1 MSTAVV
7 ILAVILAAAVW
18 VGSLCFRPFGP
29 CPTCHGTGH
38 VIRARGRRAKTCP
51 RCKGRRRIQRPG
63 SRTVHRLARAV
74 RKGQAAAAR
83 HQQEE
88 D

>member
-1 MSTAVV
+1 MIAAAVV
-7 ILAVILAAAVW
+7 LAVIAAAAVW
-18 VGSLCFRPFGP
+18 AGSLYVRPFGA
-29 CPTCHGTGH
+29 CPKCKGKGH
-38 VIRARGRRAKTCP
+38 VIRASGRRAKTCP
-51 RCKGRRRIQRPG
+51 RCEGRRRIQRPG
-63 SRTVHRLARAV
+63 SRTVHRGVRAV